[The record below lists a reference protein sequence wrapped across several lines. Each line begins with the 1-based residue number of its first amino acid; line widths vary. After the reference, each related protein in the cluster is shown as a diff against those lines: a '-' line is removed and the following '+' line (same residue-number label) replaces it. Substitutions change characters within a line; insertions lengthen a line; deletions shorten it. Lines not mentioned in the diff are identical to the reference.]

1 MGGKQA
7 FLKIFSSIGIYSLIC
22 GCANLSNFQTAEVVE
37 GGSSRSTFGVTA
49 AEITTDA
56 DPEDL
61 IWEDTYYILE
71 YGARFGLANRVDVGL
86 KFYLN
91 SYVTGIVGDLKFQF
105 VDTKFLDTS
114 IDLGLGVA
122 GIEEMTVFD
131 LSSSLLLTFN
141 FSEKFSITL
150 APRAINRSLSST
162 GDEEWETLTG
172 GTFTAAIGDNF
183 KVLPEVGFM
192 RAGGYEYIHYGI
204 GFNYETGS
212 GGLF

>member
-1 MGGKQA
+1 MGGKKV

-49 AEITTDA
+49 AEITTDV

-61 IWEDTYYILE
+61 IWEDTYYVLE
-71 YGARFGLANRVDVGL
+71 YGARFGLANRVDAGV

-105 VDTKFLDTS
+105 IDTKFLDTS

-122 GIEEMTVFD
+122 GIEQMTVYD

-141 FSEKFSITL
+141 ISEKFSITL
-150 APRAINRSLSST
+150 VPRVINRSMNSA
-162 GDEEWETLTG
+162 GEEEWETLTG
-172 GTFTAAIGDNF
+172 GTFTVAIGDKF
-183 KVLPEVGFM
+183 KVLPEIGIM
-192 RAGGYEYIHYGI
+192 KAGGFEYIHYGI
-204 GFNYETGS
+204 GFNSEISS